1 MEWKDV
7 AASDEIPDG
16 GMKRVEVYGREIAVA
31 KVGQSIYA
39 FGDRCPH
46 MNAPLHEGKIEN
58 GRVLC
63 PLHKTEFELSTGR
76 RLSDPKIPVPKMLKA
91 GAMMAGIRVHD
102 LESYEAKQENGRV
115 FINLERRR
123 PQGK

>member
-7 AASDEIPDG
+7 AAVDEIPDG
-16 GMKRVEVYGREIAVA
+16 GMKRVELAGREIAIA
-31 KVGQSIYA
+31 KIGQNLYA

-58 GRVLC
+58 GRVIC
-63 PLHKTEFELSTGR
+63 PLHKTEFELSTGK
-76 RLSDPKIPVPKMLKA
+76 RLSDPKIPIPKILKA
-91 GAMMAGIRVHD
+91 GAMMAAIRTHD
-102 LESYEAKQENGRV
+102 LETYEVRQESGRV

-123 PQGK
+123 APGK